1 VSNVPPN
8 VLTDVRI
15 KLIILS
21 VQQERSRRG
30 IFFYAQN
37 WLTGIHKV
45 VIIDCLEY
53 DYEQT
58 RRTDIGP
65 GLVPSDMKGVS
76 VVHSVDLSIVWMEGK

>member
-1 VSNVPPN
+1 M
-8 VLTDVRI
+8 
-15 KLIILS
+15 
-21 VQQERSRRG
+21 G
-30 IFFYAQN
+30 IFFNAQN

-65 GLVPSDMKGVS
+65 GLVHSDIKGVS
-76 VVHSVDLSIVWMEGK
+76 VVHSVCPKTPHPPVHSMDGG